1 MAGIPEHLLKR
12 AQAARDALAGKAP
25 SAEAGESASNLPA
38 KTSETKPAPA
48 APVASAPP
56 PPPPD
61 PSYVIAAKTRK
72 KNSVLGD
79 GNFKF
84 VAALGFSL
92 RALNQTSRKNR

>member
-1 MAGIPEHLLKR
+1 MYEKFFENSRRVVAGIPEHLLKR

-25 SAEAGESASNLPA
+25 SAETGESASNLPA

-61 PSYVIAAKTRK
+61 PSYVIESFGSFSGQRLEK
-72 KNSVLGD
+72 KFRFGRWQL
-79 GNFKF
+79 
-84 VAALGFSL
+84 
-92 RALNQTSRKNR
+92 